1 MSSSEIVR
9 QKKRGRPRIGQLP
22 VVGFRMDPV
31 VQEEIDQWRTVEPDK
46 PSRSRAIRHL
56 IAFGLAGCHF
66 VLLVLRKTGLPSP
79 ASNAAAPCHHG
90 GHVRRVTA
98 KLKNP
103 FKIWT
108 YCLGCNTRFCRY
120 RCYTHLRCREAAPDY
135 PSRSE
140 AIRCLLMGAL
150 YEAQK
155 ERKRQAAKKN

>member
-22 VVGFRMDPV
+22 VVSFRMDPA
-31 VQEEIDQWRTVEPDK
+31 VQEEVDHWRTLEAEK

-56 IAFGLAGCHF
+56 IAFGLA
-66 VLLVLRKTGLPSP
+66 
-79 ASNAAAPCHHG
+79 AAG
-90 GHVRRVTA
+90 EETLEEIDRWRS
-98 KLKNP
+98 L
-103 FKIWT
+103 
-108 YCLGCNTRFCRY
+108 
-120 RCYTHLRCREAAPDY
+120 EPDY